1 MRLRRTIVVSGVTAL
16 LLAGGW
22 PALASG
28 GSPDPATDGAGSGE
42 RITDHLIPRAKLL
55 PARPMVEVQATT
67 IAPGIVH
74 SQYDNGVNEADIL
87 DVDLTNP
94 AVGVTYT
101 YPGTVASATAMT
113 TQARRAGAIAAVN
126 GDFFDIGNTNAP
138 RGVGIDAGTLLNAP
152 ASGWNE
158 SLAIS
163 VSGSAHVGRLVPI
176 FLDATIGLPGGVTR
190 AATKLNSPGIPLNGL
205 AVFTPAWGTASRA
218 LTVSGGARI
227 REVEVRAGTV
237 SAVRTAAGSTAI
249 PSNGVVLVGREAGG
263 DALAGLQVGDAV
275 SVTYRPRYTGAAPKV
290 AISGNLVLLRDGVV
304 DVPSHPR
311 NPRTAVGFSADGT
324 RMWLVALD
332 GRSTA
337 SQGMTYAELGAFMKS
352 LGADDALNLDGG
364 GSTTMVA
371 KNPGEV
377 DLSVQNVPSDG
388 SQRSVPNGFGLTST
402 AFPAACVR
410 ATFNYTSYPSLS
422 SGASGAQVLALNCLL
437 KLRGSLPGVP
447 GSTFGSETESAVR
460 AFQQSRGLAVDGVV
474 GRSTWTALLSL
485 GSTPT
490 LRSGSSGITVR
501 RLQRALTAAL
511 GRTVGIDGAFG
522 TQTDT
527 AVRDYQR
534 TRGLGVDGIVGP
546 ATWGALQA
554 GR

>member
-1 MRLRRTIVVSGVTAL
+1 MRLRRTIVFAGVAAL
-16 LLAGGW
+16 VLAAGW
-22 PALASG
+22 PALAAG
-28 GSPDPATDGAGSGE
+28 GPDPAREGAGSGE
-42 RITDHLIPRAKLL
+42 RVTDHVIAKERLL
-55 PARPMVEVQATT
+55 PARPMVEVLATT

-87 DVDLTNP
+87 EVDLTVP
-94 AVGVTYT
+94 SVGVTYT
-101 YPGTVASATAMT
+101 YPGTVASASAMT
-113 TQARRAGAIAAVN
+113 TQARRSGAIAAVN

-152 ASGWNE
+152 ASNWNE

-163 VSGSAHVGRLVPI
+163 TSGDHHAGRLVPI
-176 FLDATIGLPGGVTR
+176 FLDATIGLPGGTTVP
-190 AATKLNSPGIPLNGL
+190 ATKLNSPAVPANGL
-205 AVFTPAWGTASRA
+205 AVFTPVWGSASRA
-218 LTVSGGARI
+218 LTVGGATRV
-227 REVEVRAGTV
+227 REVEVRAGVV
-237 SAVRTAAGSTAI
+237 SAVRTAAGGTAI
-249 PSNGVVLVGREAGG
+249 PDDGVVLVGRETGA
-263 DALAGLQVGDAV
+263 DSLAGLTVGSPV

-290 AISGNLVLLRDGVV
+290 AVSGNLVLLRDGVV

-311 NPRTAVGFSADGT
+311 HPRTAVGFSADGT

-332 GRSTA
+332 GRSSA
-337 SQGMTYAELGAFMKS
+337 SQGMTYADLGAFMRS

-388 SQRSVPNGFGLTST
+388 SQRAVPNGFGLTS
-402 AFPAACVR
+402 ASFPAACIR
-410 ATFNYTSYPSLS
+410 ATFNYASYPTLR
-422 SGASGAQVLALNCLL
+422 SGASGGQVLALNCLL
-437 KLRGSLPGVP
+437 KLRGALSGAP
-447 GSTFGSETESAVR
+447 GSSFGSDTESAVR
-460 AFQQSRGLAVDGVV
+460 AFQQGRGLAVDGVV
-474 GRSTWTALLSL
+474 GPRTWTALLAL

-490 LRSGSSGITVR
+490 LRSGSSGIAVR

-522 TQTDT
+522 SQTNT

-534 TRGLGVDGIVGP
+534 TRGLAVDGIVGS